1 MSIFIVDSEPANYSF
16 GIDYRGH
23 RTLSLQDLE
32 IIDELM
38 CAGLAEHYCPKLA
51 EQTLMRIRI
60 MRLEC
65 EAQDVIRASEHFSNL
80 EDVNSSVKRYQ
91 EQRLLQLAK
100 QEEKAQ

>member
-1 MSIFIVDSEPANYSF
+1 MTVITVDRDPANYSF

-23 RTLSLQDLE
+23 RTLSLEDLE
-32 IIDELM
+32 IIDDLI
-38 CAGLAEHYCPKLA
+38 CAGLVEYNCPELA
-51 EQTLMRIRI
+51 EQTLKRIRI

-65 EAQDVIRASEHFSNL
+65 EALDVIRAHESFSSL
-80 EDVNSSVKRYQ
+80 EDINSSVRRHQ